1 MLLTILFD
9 RTFFFIRTYFQQ
21 SKKMFCFI
29 YVYETN
35 IRMKD
40 QVLRLNVYI
49 YYEVTYKDHPMPFD
63 SEKFLSIFPFGL
75 DFPRK

>member
-1 MLLTILFD
+1 M
-9 RTFFFIRTYFQQ
+9 
-21 SKKMFCFI
+21 CFI

-49 YYEVTYKDHPMPFD
+49 CYEVTYKDHPMPFD